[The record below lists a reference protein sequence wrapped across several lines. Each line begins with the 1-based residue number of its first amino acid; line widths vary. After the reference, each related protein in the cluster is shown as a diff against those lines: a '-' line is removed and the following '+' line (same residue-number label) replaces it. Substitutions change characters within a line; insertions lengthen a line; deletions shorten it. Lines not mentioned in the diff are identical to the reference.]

1 MTAYLDHASTT
12 PLRPEA
18 LEAWAAAAALGGNPS
33 SLHSSGR
40 RARAAVEE
48 SREALAAAVGAR
60 PGEVVWTSGGTEADN
75 LALKGLYWARR
86 DADPRRRRVLVG
98 AAEHH
103 AVLDCAQ
110 WLAEHEGAD
119 VRLLPVDAL
128 GRADLDALRAE
139 LAEGG
144 DEVALVSLM
153 WANNEVGT
161 VQPVAAAAELA
172 RAAGVPVHTDAV
184 QAVGHLPVDFAAA
197 GVDALS
203 LSAHKFG
210 GPVGVGA
217 LVLRRGTALVPLQHG
232 GGQEL
237 GVRSGTLDAPAAR
250 AAAAAL
256 TAATAALPVE
266 SARTAALRDRLVAGL
281 RAAVDGLVLRGDPVL
296 DAAHRLPGNAHVT
309 VAGCE
314 GDSLLY
320 LLDAAGVE
328 CSTGS
333 ACQAGVARPSHVLL
347 ATGLSEQEAAGAL
360 RFSLGWSTTDAD
372 VDAALAAVGPAVER
386 ARRASTSARTSRARR
401 RQSVVATSAG
411 AGAS

>member
-18 LEAWAAAAALGGNPS
+18 LEAYASAAALAGNPS

-40 RARAAVEE
+40 RARAVVEE

-60 PGEVVWTSGGTEADN
+60 PAEVVWTSGGTEADN
-75 LALKGLYWARR
+75 TALKGLYWARR

-110 WLAEHEGAD
+110 WLEQHEGAD
-119 VRLLPVDAL
+119 VRLLPVDAH
-128 GRADLDALRAE
+128 GRADLDALRDE
-139 LAEGG
+139 LADGG
-144 DEVALVSLM
+144 DGVALVSLM

-172 RAAGVPVHTDAV
+172 HAAGVPIHTDAV
-184 QAVGHLPVDFAAA
+184 QAVGHLPVDVAAA

-217 LVLRRGTALVPLQHG
+217 LVLRRGTPLVPLQHG

-237 GVRSGTLDAPAAR
+237 GVRSGTLDAPATS

-256 TAATAALPVE
+256 AAALADPGE
-266 SARTAALRDRLVAGL
+266 GARTAALRDRLVAGL
-281 RAAVDGLVLRGDPVL
+281 LASVDGLVLRGDPVL

-333 ACQAGVARPSHVLL
+333 ACQAGVPRPSHVLL
-347 ATGLSEQEAAGAL
+347 AMGLSEPEAAGAL
-360 RFSLGWSTTDAD
+360 RFSLGWSSTAAD
-372 VDAALAAVGPAVER
+372 VDAVLAAVGPAVER
-386 ARRASTSARTSRARR
+386 ARRASASARSSRARR
-401 RQSVVATSAG
+401 RRSVAATAAG
-411 AGAS
+411 PEAP

>member
-18 LEAWAAAAALGGNPS
+18 RLALAEAGALTGNPS

-40 RARAAVEE
+40 RTRAAVEE
-48 SREALAAAVGAR
+48 SREALAAALGAR

-110 WLAEHEGAD
+110 WLGEHEGAD

-128 GRADLDALRAE
+128 GRADLDALREE
-139 LAEGG
+139 LADGG

-172 RAAGVPVHTDAV
+172 HAAGVPLHTDAV
-184 QAVGHLPVDFAAA
+184 QAAGHLPVDFAASGA
-197 GVDALS
+197 DALS

-210 GPVGVGA
+210 GPVGAGA
-217 LVLRRGTALVPLQHG
+217 LLLRRGTPLVPLLHG

-250 AAAAAL
+250 ATAAAL
-256 TAATAALPVE
+256 GAALAAAPGE
-266 SARTAALRDRLVAGL
+266 ALRTAALRDRLVAGL
-281 RAAVDGLVLRGDPVL
+281 LEAVPGVQLRGDPVL

-333 ACQAGVARPSHVLL
+333 ACQAGVPRPSHVLL
-347 ATGLSEQEAAGAL
+347 AMGLDEREAAGAL
-360 RFSLGWSTTDAD
+360 RFSLGWSSTAAD
-372 VDAALAAVGPAVER
+372 VDAALTAAGPAVER
-386 ARRASTSARTSRARR
+386 ARRASASARTSRARR
-401 RQSVVATSAG
+401 RRSVVSTAAA